1 MVFAGKMSNNVR
13 RQEVDSKKFGQ
24 SCTKQVLI
32 LIVSLC
38 AMLFL
43 RRPAQAFTLLD
54 SRTWPSALNPHN
66 WPFDLF
72 PVPEVTTN
80 PNGGVTYGVLLAFLF
95 KNQQNQIASI
105 FAPDVSDDTKLGFGG
120 NVRYFAYPSADVQWY
135 ALAGA
140 QEKIARIVDLNY
152 ESGRTRENWYSL
164 EGRLYFERD
173 PTDRFYGF
181 GNDSPESGESN
192 YTTEQVYVRGKLGW
206 NLTQAFQLALVAR
219 PRYVRIFQGA
229 FTNIPQTTMIYP
241 NAKGVGGG
249 SEIYGELRATYDTRD
264 SVDIPRRGT
273 LALLYGGTAQRALF
287 SSFSYNRVGLDVH
300 HYFPLSPRLTLATH
314 GYLQYMPSG
323 NEAPFWARGRL
334 GGDPSFLYDQET
346 LRGFGTGRFNDNNLS
361 VANFELRARVFELT
375 IMNTPG
381 ILELAP
387 FFEAG
392 RVFHEMSGDPFE
404 ALHPVGGIGFRGI
417 AEPFVVGFV
426 DIGFGGE
433 GNAIFAGINY
443 PF

>member
-1 MVFAGKMSNNVR
+1 MKR
-13 RQEVDSKKFGQ
+13 
-24 SCTKQVLI
+24 VLI
-32 LIVSLC
+32 LIALLC
-38 AMLFL
+38 AMLFPGM
-43 RRPAQAFTLLD
+43 PARAFTLLD
-54 SRTWPSALNPHN
+54 ANTWPQALNPHK

-72 PVPEVTTN
+72 PVPEVATN

-95 KNQQNQIASI
+95 KDKQNQITSI
-105 FAPDVSDDTKLGFGG
+105 LAPDINNDTKLGFGG
-120 NVRYFAYPSADVQWY
+120 TVRYFAYPSADTQWY
-135 ALAGA
+135 TLAGA
-140 QEKIARIVDLNY
+140 QEKITRVVDLNY
-152 ESGRTRENWYSL
+152 ATGRTRETWYSL

-173 PTDRFYGF
+173 PTDRFFGF
-181 GNDSPESGESN
+181 GNDSQQSAESN

-206 NLTQAFQLALVAR
+206 NIGKALQLAVVAR
-219 PRYVRIFQGA
+219 PRYVRVLEGA
-229 FTNIPQTTMIYP
+229 FTNIPQTTTVYP

-249 SEIYGELRATYDTRD
+249 SEIYGEARASYDTRD
-264 SVDIPRRGT
+264 SVDIPRHGG
-273 LALLYGGTAQRALF
+273 LALLYAGTAQRVLF
-287 SSFSYNRVGLDVH
+287 SSFSYNRLGLDVH
-300 HYFPLSPRLTLATH
+300 HYWTFAPRLTLATH

-323 NEAPFWARGRL
+323 NEAAFWARGRL

-346 LRGFGTGRFNDNNLS
+346 LRGFGAGRFNDNNLS
-361 VANFELRARVFELT
+361 VANFELRTRVFELT

-426 DIGFGGE
+426 DVGWGGE
-433 GNAIFAGINY
+433 GGAVFAGINY

>member
-1 MVFAGKMSNNVR
+1 MR
-13 RQEVDSKKFGQ
+13 RVL
-24 SCTKQVLI
+24 VLI
-32 LIVSLC
+32 AFLC
-38 AMLFL
+38 SILFL
-43 RRPAQAFTLLD
+43 GTPVRAFSLLEPN
-54 SRTWPSALNPHN
+54 TWPPALNPHN

-72 PVPEVTTN
+72 PIPEVATN

-95 KNQQNQIASI
+95 KDKQNQISSI
-105 FAPDVSDDTKLGFGG
+105 LAPDVNNDTKLGFGG
-120 NVRYFAYPSADVQWY
+120 TVRYFAYPSADTQWY

-152 ESGRTRENWYSL
+152 AGGRTRETWYSV

-173 PTDRFYGF
+173 PTDRFFGF
-181 GNDSPESGESN
+181 GNDAPQSGESN
-192 YTTEQVYVRGKLGW
+192 YTTEQVYVRAKLGW
-206 NLTQAFQLALVAR
+206 NISKALQLALVAR
-219 PRYVRIFQGA
+219 PRYVRIQQGA
-229 FTNIPQTTMIYP
+229 FTNIPQTITVYP

-249 SEIYGELRATYDTRD
+249 SEVYGEARATYDTRD
-264 SVDIPRRGT
+264 SVDIPRHGG
-273 LALLYGGTAQRALF
+273 LALLYWGTAQRALF
-287 SSFSYNRVGLDVH
+287 SSFSYNRMGLDVH
-300 HYFPLSPRLTLATH
+300 HYWTLSPRLTFAAH

-323 NEAPFWARGRL
+323 NEAPFWSRGRL
-334 GGDPSFLYDQET
+334 GGDPSFLYDQQT
-346 LRGFGTGRFNDNNLS
+346 LRGFGAGRYNDNNLS
-361 VANFELRARVFELT
+361 VANFELRTRVFELT
-375 IMNTPG
+375 VMNTPG

-426 DIGFGGE
+426 DVGWGGE
-433 GNAIFAGINY
+433 GAAVFAGINY